1 MNSRLDRSDR
11 TIQPMT
17 EQMLPSDAEFFR
29 QRGFGLKIGFGERPA
44 LLVVDMLKAFTNP
57 QMMLGA
63 NLDKEIE
70 AIKPLLAIARERDI
84 PIIFSTVIYNDADL
98 KDAGIWALKQK
109 GVVTLKGDSDGVE
122 IDPRLGFRA
131 TDSLLVKKYASCF
144 FGTDLVPRLL
154 SRRVDTLII
163 VGCTTSGCVRA
174 TAVDAVQTGLRPM
187 VVREAVGDR
196 SAAAHE
202 QSLFDLNA
210 KYADVVSLDETLL
223 YLRTIGH
230 NAIA

>member
-1 MNSRLDRSDR
+1 MNERASK
-11 TIQPMT
+11 
-17 EQMLPSDAEFFR
+17 SDAEFF
-29 QRGFGLKIGFGERPA
+29 QERGFGLKIGFGERPA

-63 NLDKEIE
+63 DLDREIE
-70 AIKPLLAIARERDI
+70 AIKPLIAVAHERGI
-84 PIIFSTVIYNDADL
+84 PVSFSTVIYNDADL

-109 GVVTLKGDSDGVE
+109 GVVTLKAGSEGIE
-122 IDPRLGFRA
+122 IDPRLEFG
-131 TDSLLVKKYASCF
+131 TSDSLLVKKYASCF
-144 FGTDLVPRLL
+144 FGTDLVSRLT

-196 SAAAHE
+196 SAAAHA
-202 QSLFDLNA
+202 QSLFDLDA
-210 KYADVVSLDETLL
+210 KYADVVSLEETLH
-223 YLRTIGH
+223 YMRTVGH
-230 NAIA
+230 NANA

>member
-1 MNSRLDRSDR
+1 
-11 TIQPMT
+11 MT
-17 EQMLPSDAEFFR
+17 ERTSQSDAEFFQ

-44 LLVVDMLKAFTNP
+44 LLVIDMLKAFTNP

-63 NLDKEIE
+63 NLDNEIE
-70 AIKPLLAIARERDI
+70 AIKPLIAVAHERDI
-84 PIIFSTVIYNDADL
+84 PVIFSTVIYNDVDL
-98 KDAGIWALKQK
+98 KDAGIWALKMK
-109 GVVTLKGDSDGVE
+109 GVATLRGDSDGVE
-122 IDPRLGFRA
+122 IDPRLDFRK

-144 FGTDLVPRLL
+144 FGTDLVSRLL

-210 KYADVVSLDETLL
+210 KYADVVSLNETLQ
-223 YLRTIGH
+223 YLRTVGH
-230 NAIA
+230 NSNA